1 MRHIYKL
8 FLFTLLLT
16 TASLLQAQPVIRFT
30 DSTAGSYI
38 GTSVS
43 MLQDSTNQL
52 TAAGLQ
58 HADHLFLPNKKEVPD
73 FGVTAN
79 NNWVRFRVVNLSQ
92 QDHIILSLTYPP
104 IDQVACYMSL
114 SGSGQAAQES
124 TMAALNRDI
133 THQYPLFKLHVPK
146 GDTATCLL
154 RLKSNKQLIVPMS
167 LETEQGI
174 IRELTLTDAFS
185 GLYIGIMIV
194 MILYNLF
201 IYFSVKDKQYLYYV
215 NYIFWVALVQAAL
228 LGYIQRFLLTEDTW
242 LSRNIFTLSGA
253 LSGIGAVLFVKY
265 FLNTKSYTPKSNF
278 VLNVIIAADLL
289 AILLL
294 FTGYALVS
302 YQIVNIVA
310 ALGAVTI
317 FITAIQIHKRN
328 RKPASFFLLAWNIF
342 LFSVLVFVLKDF
354 DVFPYNFFTVH
365 SVQIGS
371 AIEAILLSF
380 ALADRINI
388 LKKEKDESRQ
398 AALQVAREN
407 SRIIKEQNVILE
419 SKVRTRTEELLQ
431 KNETINNTLNDLK
444 QTQSQLVEY
453 EKMASL
459 GQLTAGIAHE
469 INNPINFVASNIAP
483 LKRDVDVLLD
493 FINRLETLNFSDIP
507 ESDKREE
514 INLFKE
520 EQDFDY
526 LKMEIGHLLKGIT
539 EGASRTA
546 EIIKSLRIFSRLDE
560 DDLKP
565 ADLNEGLESTVVIL
579 NSSLVHLRVIKQYG
593 NIPVINCYPGKLNQ
607 IFLNII
613 SNAIYAINEKFG
625 TGPGGMVTLTTYKQ
639 EQYVYVV
646 IEDNG
651 TGMTEETQ
659 KKIFEPFYT
668 TKDVGQG
675 TGLGMSIAFNIILKH
690 NGHIQVRSEIGKG
703 SSFTIQIPDNLN

>member
-1 MRHIYKL
+1 MCATDKL
-8 FLFTLLLT
+8 FVFILLFAAGLT
-16 TASLLQAQPVIRFT
+16 ARAQPVIRFSEQVT
-30 DSTAGSYI
+30 NTYL
-38 GTSVS
+38 GTSVAVF
-43 MLQDSTNQL
+43 QDSSNRM
-52 TAAGLQ
+52 TAAEVLKAGQ
-58 HADHLFLPNKKEVPD
+58 LFRPGKKEVPD
-73 FGVTAN
+73 FGVTDY
-79 NNWVRFRVVNLSQ
+79 NNWIRFRVVNLSEA
-92 QDHIILSLTYPP
+92 DELILSLTYPP
-104 IDQVACYMSL
+104 IDLVACYLSL
-114 SGSGQAAQES
+114 PGKAAGDGQQIL
-124 TMAALNRDI
+124 TLQRDI
-133 THQYPLFKLHVPK
+133 RHQYPLFRLPIPA

-154 RLKSNKQLIVPMS
+154 LLRSNKQLIAPMM
-167 LETEQGI
+167 LETGQSI
-174 IRELTLTDAFS
+174 IRELTLADAFS
-185 GLYIGIMIV
+185 GLYLGIMIV

-215 NYIFWVALVQAAL
+215 NYILWVTLTQATL
-228 LGYIQRFLLTEDTW
+228 LGYMQRFVVGADSW
-242 LSRNIFTLSGA
+242 LSPHIFTLTGA

-265 FLNTKSYTPKSNF
+265 FLDTGTYTPKSNK
-278 VLNVIIAADLL
+278 VLNIIIAADIA

-294 FTGYALVS
+294 FAGFALLS
-302 YQIVNIVA
+302 YQIVNIIA

-317 FITAIQIHKRN
+317 FAAAVGVYKKN
-328 RKPASFFLLAWNIF
+328 SKPAFFFLLAWSIF

-365 SVQIGS
+365 SVQLGS

-419 SKVRTRTEELLQ
+419 TKVRKRTEELLQ

-493 FINRLETLNFSDIP
+493 FINRLELLNFEDIQ
-507 ESDKREE
+507 EADKRAV
-514 INLFKE
+514 ISRFKE

-526 LKMEIGHLLKGIT
+526 LKVEISHLLKGIT

-565 ADLNEGLESTVVIL
+565 ADLNEGLESTIVIL
-579 NSSLVHLRVIKQYG
+579 NSNLAHLNVVKHYG
-593 NIPVINCYPGKLNQ
+593 DIPVVNCYPGKLNQ

-613 SNAIYAINEKFG
+613 SNAIYAINKKFG
-625 TGPGGMVTLTTYKQ
+625 PEPGGTITLRTYKKRAAR
-639 EQYVYVV
+639 
-646 IEDNG
+646 ICND
-651 TGMTEETQ
+651 
-659 KKIFEPFYT
+659 
-668 TKDVGQG
+668 
-675 TGLGMSIAFNIILKH
+675 
-690 NGHIQVRSEIGKG
+690 
-703 SSFTIQIPDNLN
+703 

>member
-1 MRHIYKL
+1 MRYTCKL
-8 FLFTLLLT
+8 FIVILLLFAGT
-16 TASLLQAQPVIRFT
+16 LSRAQPVLIFT
-30 DSTAGSYI
+30 PNSANTYI
-38 GTSVS
+38 GTSLSVF
-43 MLQDSTNQL
+43 QDSTNRMTVTDVQN
-52 TAAGLQ
+52 AR
-58 HADHLFLPNKKEVPD
+58 DLFKPNTKAVPD

-79 NNWVRFRVVNLSQ
+79 TNWIRFRVVNRSEEEQ
-92 QDHIILSLTYPP
+92 VILTLTYPP
-104 IDQVACYMSL
+104 IDLVACYISL
-114 SGSGQAAQES
+114 AGTEGHGAAQQTVS
-124 TMAALNRDI
+124 LQRYI
-133 THQYPLFKLHVPK
+133 KHQYPIFKLNIPL

-154 RLKSNKQLIVPMS
+154 KLQSNKQLIVPIS

-185 GLYIGIMIV
+185 GLYLGIMMV

-215 NYIFWVALVQAAL
+215 NYILWVTLAQATL
-228 LGYIQRFLLTEDTW
+228 LGYVQRFILTGEGW
-242 LSRNIFTLSGA
+242 LSRNIFTLFGA

-265 FLNTKSYTPKSNF
+265 FLNTKSHTPKSNII
-278 VLNVIIAADLL
+278 LNVIIAADLV
-289 AILLL
+289 AIVLLL
-294 FTGYALVS
+294 MGYALPS
-302 YQIVNIVA
+302 YQIVNIIA

-317 FITAIQIHKRN
+317 FITAILIHKKN
-328 RKPASFFLLAWNIF
+328 RKPAFFFLVAWNIF

-354 DVFPYNFFTVH
+354 NIFPYNFFTVH

-388 LKKEKDESRQ
+388 LKKEKDESRM
-398 AALQVAREN
+398 AALAVAREN

-419 SKVRTRTEELLQ
+419 SKVQRRTEELLQ

-469 INNPINFVASNIAP
+469 INNPINFVASNITP
-483 LKRDVDVLLD
+483 LKRDVNVLLD
-493 FINRLETLNFSDIP
+493 FINRLEDLNFQ
-507 ESDKREE
+507 DKSEAEKKAE
-514 INLFKE
+514 IEHFKE

-526 LKMEIGHLLKGIT
+526 LKTEISHLLKGIT

-565 ADLNEGLESTVVIL
+565 ADLNEGLDATLVIL
-579 NSSLVHLRVIKQYG
+579 NSNLAHLNIIKNYG
-593 NIPVINCYPGKLNQ
+593 SIPVINCYPGKLNQ
-607 IFLNII
+607 IFLNMI

-625 TGPGGMVTLTTYKQ
+625 MAAGGILTLSTYKN
-639 EQYVYVV
+639 EDSVYVV

-651 TGMTEETQ
+651 TGMTEETR
-659 KKIFEPFYT
+659 KKVFEPFYT

-690 NGHIQVRSEIGKG
+690 NGHIHIRSEMGKG
-703 SSFTIQIPDNLN
+703 SIFTIQIPDNLN